1 MAPQYNV
8 TITSMSGIVTPHA
21 SSCKPMFKMAFKESL
36 LATHL
41 DEADQ

>member
-8 TITSMSGIVTPHA
+8 AITSMSGIVTPHA
-21 SSCKPMFKMAFKESL
+21 SFCNTMLKMAFKESL
-36 LATHL
+36 LATHR